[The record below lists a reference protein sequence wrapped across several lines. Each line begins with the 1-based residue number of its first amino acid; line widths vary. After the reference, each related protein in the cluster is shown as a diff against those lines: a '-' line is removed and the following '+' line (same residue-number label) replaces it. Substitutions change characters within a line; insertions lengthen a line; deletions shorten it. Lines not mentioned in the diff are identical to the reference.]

1 MEQQHPPPLSHGKIF
16 VGGLSRE
23 TTTSGLREYF
33 ERFGDISDC
42 VVMKDRATGL
52 PRGFGFVTYAS
63 QIIAD
68 RVVLLHRSRQD
79 HRLRAQGRHALHGQ
93 RRVHR
98 PAK

>member
-52 PRGFGFVTYAS
+52 PLS
-63 QIIAD
+63 LIHI
-68 RVVLLHRSRQD
+68 
-79 HRLRAQGRHALHGQ
+79 
-93 RRVHR
+93 
-98 PAK
+98 